1 MDTSSVLPAGGGSSQ
16 MKLQVERQTEPQT
29 GWRQSLPH
37 QILTGLPLTLF
48 FPVGVMYAGVLL
60 FYISLLVS
68 GGYLEKMHRIRQ
80 SAMLL
85 PILGLSLVSIVL
97 AAMQDIPP
105 EISKEFWPGLV
116 HYQTYLFLLP
126 FLTVAAGVWQRRAM
140 YVFFAG
146 AVLAATLFVA
156 NFFHLLPVNTVFRS
170 YVIYE
175 GNKSILLGIL
185 MAIAATWML
194 HDLRS
199 HRNHL
204 VWRVLAIVYVAAALV
219 LLAKTRTASLLFF
232 ILCGVLI
239 LRQIGW
245 SWRVVAVPL
254 ILLAALGGGW
264 KYALSLPPPAACE
277 VRLVQAGP
285 WEIFKLRSLCTVH
298 QLHDFSQGR
307 KVNDDGMRLELYK
320 ITSEIIAEKPLAG
333 HGIATW
339 MYLYQNKARGL
350 ISSTMTTPHND
361 YLLYLTEVGVIG
373 LLALLAIWATQY
385 WVAYRMAVHENP
397 NTREMAMPLLMLTI
411 AMMLGGMFNAILR
424 DAVFGMAFMILL
436 AIPLAGMRNKN

>member
-1 MDTSSVLPAGGGSSQ
+1 MSAASVMPAGGGSMQ
-16 MKLQVERQTEPQT
+16 MEPQT
-29 GWRQSLPH
+29 GWRQSLPQ

-48 FPVGVMYAGVLL
+48 FPVGVMYGGVLL

-68 GGYLEKMHRIRQ
+68 GSYLKKIHRIRQ
-80 SAMLL
+80 SPMLL

-97 AAMQDIPP
+97 AALQDVPP
-105 EISKEFWPGLV
+105 EISKEFWPGFL

-126 FLTVAAGVWQRRAM
+126 FLTVTAGLWQRRAT

-146 AVLAATLFVA
+146 AILAATLFVA
-156 NFFHLLPVNTVFRS
+156 NFFHLLPVNTLFRS

-185 MAIAATWML
+185 MAIAAAWML
-194 HDLRS
+194 HDLRM
-199 HRNHL
+199 HRDHL
-204 VWRVLAIVYVAAALV
+204 VWRVLMIVYVAAALV

-232 ILCGVLI
+232 LLCGVLI
-239 LRQIGW
+239 LRQMGW
-245 SWRVVAVPL
+245 SWRTVALPV
-254 ILLAALGGGW
+254 ILLAALGGAW
-264 KYALSLPPPAACE
+264 KYALSLPPPTTCE

-320 ITSEIIAEKPLAG
+320 ITSEIIAEEPLTG

-339 MYLYQNKARGL
+339 MYLYQQEAKGL
-350 ISSTMTTPHND
+350 ISATMTTPHND
-361 YLLYLTEVGVIG
+361 YLLYLTEVGVVG
-373 LLALLAIWATQY
+373 LLALLTIWATQY
-385 WVAYRMAVHENP
+385 WVAYRMTAHENP

-424 DAVFGMAFMILL
+424 DGVFGMAFMILL

>member
-1 MDTSSVLPAGGGSSQ
+1 MSAASVMPAGGGSMQ
-16 MKLQVERQTEPQT
+16 MEPQT
-29 GWRQSLPH
+29 GWRQSLPQ

-48 FPVGVMYAGVLL
+48 FPVGVMYGGVLL

-68 GGYLEKMHRIRQ
+68 GSYLKKMHRIRQ
-80 SAMLL
+80 SPMLL
-85 PILGLSLVSIVL
+85 PVLGLSLVSMVL
-97 AAMQDIPP
+97 AALQDVPP
-105 EISKEFWPGLV
+105 EISKEFWPGFL

-126 FLTVAAGVWQRRAM
+126 FLTVTAGLWQRRAT

-146 AVLAATLFVA
+146 AILAATLFVA
-156 NFFHLLPVNTVFRS
+156 NFFHLLPVNTLFRS

-185 MAIAATWML
+185 MAIAAAWML
-194 HDLRS
+194 HDLRM
-199 HRNHL
+199 HRDHL
-204 VWRVLAIVYVAAALV
+204 VWRVLAIVYVAAVLV

-239 LRQIGW
+239 LRQMGW
-245 SWRVVAVPL
+245 SWRTVALPV
-254 ILLAALGGGW
+254 ILLAALGGAW
-264 KYALSLPPPAACE
+264 KYALSLPPPTTCE
-277 VRLVQAGP
+277 VRLVQASP

-320 ITSEIIAEKPLAG
+320 ITSEIIAEEPWTG

-339 MYLYQNKARGL
+339 MYLYQQEAKGL
-350 ISSTMTTPHND
+350 ISGTMTTPHND
-361 YLLYLTEVGVIG
+361 YLLYLTEMGVVG

-385 WVAYRMAVHENP
+385 WVAYRMTVHENP

-424 DAVFGMAFMILL
+424 DGVFGMAFVILL

>member
-1 MDTSSVLPAGGGSSQ
+1 MSAASVLPTGGGSMQ
-16 MKLQVERQTEPQT
+16 MEPQT

-48 FPVGVMYAGVLL
+48 FPVGVMYGGVLL

-68 GGYLEKMHRIRQ
+68 GSYLKKIHRIRQ
-80 SAMLL
+80 SPMLL
-85 PILGLSLVSIVL
+85 PILGLSLVSMVL
-97 AAMQDIPP
+97 AALQDVPP
-105 EISKEFWPGLV
+105 ELSKEFWPGFL

-126 FLTVAAGVWQRRAM
+126 FLTVTAGLWQRRAM

-146 AVLAATLFVA
+146 AILAATLFVA
-156 NFFHLLPVNTVFRS
+156 NFFHLLPVNTLFRS

-185 MAIAATWML
+185 MAVAAAWML
-194 HDLRS
+194 HDLRM
-199 HRNHL
+199 HRDHL
-204 VWRVLAIVYVAAALV
+204 LWRVLAIVYVAAALV

-232 ILCGVLI
+232 LLCGVLI
-239 LRQIGW
+239 LRQMGW
-245 SWRVVAVPL
+245 SWRTVALPV
-254 ILLAALGGGW
+254 ILLAALGGAW
-264 KYALSLPPPAACE
+264 KYALSLPPPATCE

-320 ITSEIIAEKPLAG
+320 ITSEIIAEKPWAG

-339 MYLYQNKARGL
+339 MYLYQKKAKGL
-350 ISSTMTTPHND
+350 ISATMTTPHND
-361 YLLYLTEVGVIG
+361 YLLYLTEVGVLG
-373 LLALLAIWATQY
+373 LLALLVIWATQY
-385 WVAYRMAVHENP
+385 WVAYRMACMTVHENP
-397 NTREMAMPLLMLTI
+397 GTREMAMPLLMLTI

-424 DAVFGMAFMILL
+424 DGVFGMAFMILL
-436 AIPLAGMRNKN
+436 AIPLAGMRNRASK